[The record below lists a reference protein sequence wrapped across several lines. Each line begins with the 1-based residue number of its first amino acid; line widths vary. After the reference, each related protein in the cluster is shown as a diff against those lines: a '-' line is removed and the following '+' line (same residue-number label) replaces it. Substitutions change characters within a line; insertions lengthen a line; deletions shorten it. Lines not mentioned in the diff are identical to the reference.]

1 MRIWLAEFI
10 GTFALVFVGI
20 GTIASGISP
29 VGVALAFGF
38 VVAVMISA
46 VGPISAAHF
55 NPAVTVGFFVMR
67 RITLPQLFLYWSAEL
82 SGAVIAMLT
91 LNAWYGEERLS
102 SVRFGT
108 TQLAPTVTPWI
119 GIGVEA
125 VLTFFLMFVI
135 ATIVIQKHALDG
147 LYIGLTV
154 ALGALAGGALTGAS
168 MNPARS
174 FGPALIGNVWTLHWV
189 YWLGP
194 LLGAVAAS
202 LTAQYLWQADDDP
215 FKQGEPERSAQARK
229 HILEKG
235 AKEG

>member
-10 GTFALVFVGI
+10 GTFALVFVGV
-20 GTIASGISP
+20 GAIASGLSP
-29 VGVALAFGF
+29 IGVALAFGF

-55 NPAVTVGFFVMR
+55 NPAVTVGFWVMR

-91 LNAWYGEERLS
+91 LRVWYGEERLS
-102 SVRFGT
+102 AVSFGT
-108 TQLAPTVTPWI
+108 TQLAADITPWKGV
-119 GIGVEA
+119 GIEA

-174 FGPALIGNVWTLHWV
+174 LGPALLGDRWNHHWV

-194 LLGAVAAS
+194 LLGAVVAS
-202 LTAQYLWQADDDP
+202 LMAQYLWQADEDP
-215 FKQGEPERSAQARK
+215 FKQGEPKRSAQTRK
-229 HILEKG
+229 HVLEKG

>member
-10 GTFALVFVGI
+10 GTFALVFVGV

-82 SGAVIAMLT
+82 SGAVTAMLALST
-91 LNAWYGEERLS
+91 WYGEERLS
-102 SVRFGT
+102 AIRFGT
-108 TQLAPTVTPWI
+108 TQLAADITPWV
-119 GIGVEA
+119 GVGLEA

-194 LLGAVAAS
+194 LLGAVVAA
-202 LTAQYLWQADDDP
+202 LTAQYLWQAEGDP
-215 FKQGEPERSAQARK
+215 FKQGEPGLSVQERK
-229 HILEKG
+229 HVFQIE
-235 AKEG
+235 AKE